1 MKQFHEPAAGTDE
14 DEDITPFFT
23 SLFIFS
29 CTTPHSE
36 LIPLR
41 ISVLPGH
48 RK

>member
-1 MKQFHEPAAGTDE
+1 MSLRLEPMKMKTS
-14 DEDITPFFT
+14 PFLT